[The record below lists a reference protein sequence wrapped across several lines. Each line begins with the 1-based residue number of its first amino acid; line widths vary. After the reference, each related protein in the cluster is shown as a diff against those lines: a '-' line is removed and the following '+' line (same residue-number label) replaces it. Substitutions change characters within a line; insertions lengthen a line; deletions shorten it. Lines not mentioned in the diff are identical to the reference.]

1 MLESLVYKFV
11 ENIGNSNNY
20 TVDQM
25 EQAKY
30 SVKIIVYE
38 AIKIIAVI
46 LVFSIFR
53 CFKESIVIIFIMSIT
68 KPFIGGYHED
78 TQLKCLTSTLL
89 LTFIIIYLSK
99 NNILS
104 FKSSIFLNSISI
116 FSIYHQAPIIND
128 KMPITKKNLISKNR
142 LIGIINIF
150 ILSILSI
157 ILFNINLFSQ
167 IIVWT
172 ILVQAILMF
181 NKSNYTR
188 RGKY

>member
-1 MLESLVYKFV
+1 MLESLIYKFV
-11 ENIGNSNNY
+11 ENIGNYNNY
-20 TVDQM
+20 TSDQM

-38 AIKIIAVI
+38 IIKVITII
-46 LVFSIFR
+46 LVLSVSGY
-53 CFKESIVIIFIMSIT
+53 FKESILIIFIMSIT

-89 LTFIIIYLSK
+89 LTFIIIYLCK

-104 FKSSIFLNSISI
+104 FKSSIILNSISI

-128 KMPITKKNLISKNR
+128 KMPITRKDLILKNR
-142 LIGIINIF
+142 LIGSINIL

-157 ILFNINLFSQ
+157 ILFNINWFSE

-188 RGKY
+188 RRKY

>member
-11 ENIGNSNNY
+11 ENIGNYNNY

-38 AIKIIAVI
+38 VIKIIAVI
-46 LVFSIFR
+46 LVFSIFG
-53 CFKESIVIIFIMSIT
+53 CFEESIVIIFIMSIT

-172 ILVQAILMF
+172 ILVQDILMF

>member
-11 ENIGNSNNY
+11 ENIGNYNNY

-89 LTFIIIYLSK
+89 LTFII
-99 NNILS
+99 NILNH
-104 FKSSIFLNSISI
+104 KT
-116 FSIYHQAPIIND
+116 IY
-128 KMPITKKNLISKNR
+128 
-142 LIGIINIF
+142 
-150 ILSILSI
+150 
-157 ILFNINLFSQ
+157 
-167 IIVWT
+167 
-172 ILVQAILMF
+172 
-181 NKSNYTR
+181 
-188 RGKY
+188 